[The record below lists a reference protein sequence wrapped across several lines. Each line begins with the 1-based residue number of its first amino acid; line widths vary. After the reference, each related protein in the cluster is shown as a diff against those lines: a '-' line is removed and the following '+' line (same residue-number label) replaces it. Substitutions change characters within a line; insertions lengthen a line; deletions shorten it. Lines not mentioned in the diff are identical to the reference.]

1 MALLRLRLFP
11 CIVASQQPGGT
22 ALSFPSALALNYCK
36 KGFCMAVQRSPSI
49 IQRSLAEALGTFLLV
64 FIGAGAGT
72 YVSSLLKGDATSGLL
87 LVALAHGLALL
98 VAVYVIG
105 NVSGAH
111 VNPAV
116 SIALA
121 SVGKLAWLDAVWY
134 IVSQLIGATLGALG
148 ILVVFGKAPAL
159 TAGLGAT
166 KFGSSVNP
174 LQAAG
179 VEALGAFI
187 LVLAIVGTAAD
198 KRSPAGWAGLV
209 IGFALAAAIM
219 VAGPATG
226 ASVNPARTFGP
237 DVVLSIFGKDG
248 HWSQYWV
255 YVAGP
260 VVGGV
265 VAAWLYRFIARPDAA
280 EQAERPAPAKA
291 SPAPAKSGASASG
304 KVAAPAKVG
313 AKGK

>member
-1 MALLRLRLFP
+1 MLGKGIFVWRYSVVHPF
-11 CIVASQQPGGT
+11 S
-22 ALSFPSALALNYCK
+22 SAHWPRCWAR
-36 KGFCMAVQRSPSI
+36 F
-49 IQRSLAEALGTFLLV
+49 
-64 FIGAGAGT
+64 GAGT
-72 YVSSLLKGDATSGLL
+72 GTSVNSLLKGSGASGLL

-105 NVSGAH
+105 KVSGAH

-121 SVGKLAWLDAVWY
+121 SVGKLAWLDAVYY

-148 ILVVFGKAPAL
+148 ILVVFGKDQAL

-166 KFGSSVNP
+166 TFNASVNQF
-174 LQAAG
+174 QAAG
-179 VEALGAFI
+179 IEALGAFI

-248 HWSQYWV
+248 HWNQYWV

-260 VVGGV
+260 VVGGLA
-265 VAAWLYRFIARPDAA
+265 AAWLYRFIARPDEA
-280 EQAERPAPAKA
+280 EKAERQAPAKA
-291 SPAPAKSGASASG
+291 APTPAKAAASSSG
-304 KVAAPAKVG
+304 KAPVPAKAG
-313 AKGK
+313 AKR

>member
-1 MALLRLRLFP
+1 
-11 CIVASQQPGGT
+11 
-22 ALSFPSALALNYCK
+22 
-36 KGFCMAVQRSPSI
+36 MAVQRSPSI
-49 IQRSLAEALGTFLLV
+49 IQRSLAEVLGTFLLV

-72 YVSSLLKGDATSGLL
+72 SLGVSFADKAPSAAGLL

-105 NVSGAH
+105 KVSGAH

-121 SVGKLAWLDAVWY
+121 SVGKLAWVDALWY
-134 IVSQLIGATLGALG
+134 IVAQLIGATLGALG
-148 ILVVFGKAPAL
+148 ILVVFGKDPAL

-166 KFGSSVNP
+166 TYGASVNS

-237 DVVLSIFGKDG
+237 DLVLSLFGKAG

-280 EQAERPAPAKA
+280 EQAERSAPAKAAPAPAKA
-291 SPAPAKSGASASG
+291 ASASG
-304 KVAAPAKVG
+304 KVAPSAKAG
-313 AKGK
+313 AKSK